1 MWKSKS
7 RQRQIHC
14 TNKCGIKQNIG
25 PGIGHRLAQAHT
37 HIYICIGGFY
47 GAVQLCVHFLL
58 ERERERERV
67 STFGWRYWKTAN
79 IFVPGQQLLLSLL
92 ASNKIDWNLFQFECN
107 DETTKQS
114 RAEKNRA
121 EQSREEQSKAKQN
134 RNMLHGAHRNDFK
147 RSKTHFV
154 QLSSCNLQKEQA
166 VGGEGGVSHIEKG
179 RQRRQKGSLSFT
191 ADSRKNVAY
200 F

>member
-25 PGIGHRLAQAHT
+25 PAIGHRLAQAHT
-37 HIYICIGGFY
+37 YIYICIGGFY

-58 ERERERERV
+58 DRERE

-114 RAEKNRA
+114 RAEQNRA
-121 EQSREEQSKAKQN
+121 EKSRAK
-134 RNMLHGAHRNDFK
+134 RNKTETCYMVRIETISNVLKLILFSCPAAICRRNK
-147 RSKTHFV
+147 
-154 QLSSCNLQKEQA
+154 LW
-166 VGGEGGVSHIEKG
+166 EGRVLYHI
-179 RQRRQKGSLSFT
+179 
-191 ADSRKNVAY
+191 
-200 F
+200 